1 MDLPAARLENW
12 SKPHAIPLLG
22 MPQASVY
29 DPSLSRRLGYN
40 PGNAGEYTTFK

>member
-1 MDLPAARLENW
+1 MDLPAARLENS

-29 DPSLSRRLGYN
+29 DHFPLAKIRL
-40 PGNAGEYTTFK
+40 